1 MLGHGGRSIGVWSR
15 IPKTVKRLDRYVFRE
30 MLPPF
35 IMGVLIVVVMFQ
47 ANFYMA
53 LGKNDLTRNVPTLA
67 ILKIILLETPGFLN
81 QTLPIA
87 VSLAASLAVSRIARE
102 SELTALRSAGIRVMR
117 VLLPVALFGVLV
129 GVGDYLM
136 IDRVTPNWS
145 RASKGLQTNVN
156 ILASV
161 GDFITNVQLRLQS
174 YTVNIGSVTKENRNS
189 DALALKDIL
198 LIERP
203 EPGQMTA
210 IVAPEGTYRQ
220 GLWNFTNAKTFKF
233 RSGSSS
239 CDMIESKTFRI
250 NQKDAIS
257 YLVMAPGAPE
267 MGIQELKQKIQ
278 DLQKL
283 GQYTRNY
290 EIEYYV
296 KYSTPT
302 MCLIFA
308 LVAPIFSIK
317 FAKQGGFIG
326 VLVSMV
332 VVLLY
337 FNAWV
342 ICTQIIGKNPSVNPA
357 IAAWLPNILFLI
369 AGLFGLRSLE

>member
-1 MLGHGGRSIGVWSR
+1 M
-15 IPKTVKRLDRYVFRE
+15 KRLDWYVLRE

-35 IMGVLIVVVMFQ
+35 VMGVLIVVVMFQ

-53 LGKNDLTRNVPTLA
+53 LGKNDLTRNVPPIA
-67 ILKIILLETPGFLN
+67 ILKIIFLETPGFLS

-87 VSLAASLAVSRIARE
+87 VSLAASLALSRIARE
-102 SELTALRSAGIRVMR
+102 SELTAIRSAGTR
-117 VLLPVALFGVLV
+117 VLRVLVPVAIFGALI
-129 GVGDYLM
+129 GGLDYLVVDK
-136 IDRVTPNWS
+136 IAPRAS
-145 RASKGLQTNVN
+145 RASKELQTNVN

-174 YTVNIGSVTKENRNS
+174 YTVNIGSVTKEEKNKDVLS
-189 DALALKDIL
+189 LKDIL

-220 GLWNFTNAKTFKF
+220 GLWTFTNCRTYKF

-239 CDMIESKTFRI
+239 MDMIFSKVFRI
-250 NQKDAIS
+250 NQKVAIRD
-257 YLVMAPGAPE
+257 LVMAPGAPD
-267 MGIQELKQKIQ
+267 MGIQELKQKID
-278 DLQKL
+278 DLKKL
-283 GQYTRNY
+283 QQYTRNY
-290 EIEYYV
+290 EIEYHI
-296 KYSTPT
+296 KFSTPS

-308 LVAPIFSIK
+308 LVSPIFSIK

-326 VLVSMV
+326 VLISMV
-332 VVLLY
+332 VVMLY

-342 ICTQIIGKNPSVNPA
+342 ISTQIIGKNPNVDPA
-357 IAAWLPNILFLI
+357 FAAWLPNILFLI
-369 AGLFGLRSLE
+369 AGLIGLRSLE

>member
-1 MLGHGGRSIGVWSR
+1 
-15 IPKTVKRLDRYVFRE
+15 
-30 MLPPF
+30 
-35 IMGVLIVVVMFQ
+35 
-47 ANFYMA
+47 
-53 LGKNDLTRNVPTLA
+53 
-67 ILKIILLETPGFLN
+67 
-81 QTLPIA
+81 
-87 VSLAASLAVSRIARE
+87 
-102 SELTALRSAGIRVMR
+102 
-117 VLLPVALFGVLV
+117 
-129 GVGDYLM
+129 
-136 IDRVTPNWS
+136 
-145 RASKGLQTNVN
+145 
-156 ILASV
+156 
-161 GDFITNVQLRLQS
+161 
-174 YTVNIGSVTKENRNS
+174 
-189 DALALKDIL
+189 
-198 LIERP
+198 
-203 EPGQMTA
+203 
-210 IVAPEGTYRQ
+210 
-220 GLWNFTNAKTFKF
+220 
-233 RSGSSS
+233 
-239 CDMIESKTFRI
+239 
-250 NQKDAIS
+250 
-257 YLVMAPGAPE
+257 

-326 VLVSMV
+326 VLVSMF